1 MELAINIK
9 NTREQHWVKIED
21 ILYIQSEGNDCHFV
35 TTKEEFKFRNV
46 DNNGGYYIVF
56 VIGNKKYGR
65 FKPKCGIFR
74 FYKSCEK

>member
-35 TTKEEFKFRNV
+35 TTKEEFKFR
-46 DNNGGYYIVF
+46 ITL
-56 VIGNKKYGR
+56 K
-65 FKPKCGIFR
+65 
-74 FYKSCEK
+74 

>member
-35 TTKEEFKFRNV
+35 TTKEEFKFRITLKKAMASLMNMV
-46 DNNGGYYIVF
+46 ISVSIIVRKL
-56 VIGNKKYGR
+56 IKATLSTS
-65 FKPKCGIFR
+65 IM
-74 FYKSCEK
+74 